1 MSRYASPVTDILY
14 YYACCTVKEFRQ
26 KYFGKLL
33 RVYHDSLT
41 AALKRLAMSAS
52 VHFVLISF
60 EKNLFNFSFGSNP
73 EKLFPFE
80 ALQQQLRTFGIFGIS
95 VGALMLPMLTS
106 DSNDCAKLEEIA
118 EQMQSGETTDVFEN
132 TSKATQLRLRD
143 LIVDLDQFGC
153 L

>member
-1 MSRYASPVTDILY
+1 MSRYASPATDIYY
-14 YYACCTVKEFRQ
+14 YYACCTVQEFRQ
-26 KYFGKLL
+26 KYFAKLL

-41 AALKRLAMSAS
+41 VALKRLATLKIYFA
-52 VHFVLISF
+52 FISLK
-60 EKNLFNFSFGSNP
+60 KNLQNFRFGSDP

-106 DSNDCAKLEEIA
+106 DSNDCAKLEELA
-118 EQMQSGETTDVFEN
+118 DQMQSGESTDVFEN
-132 TSKATQLRLRD
+132 TSKATQLRLKD
-143 LIVDLDQFGC
+143 FIVDLDRFGY